1 MYITYRSNC
10 IFRIL
15 LFSLIVVSLAACQ
28 GKSVYKAYEGDP
40 KPASEIATVNIPI
53 ELRLQYVD
61 DRPNKGSWVF
71 DTTTIQTLPG
81 KHRFIFY
88 YEIFWEVSSSD
99 AVKVRSQS
107 FALTFDTKAGDVIA
121 IEPPAISSL
130 EDAQT
135 FAKNPQFTLTN
146 KTTDEP
152 VAFEQTT
159 RLDDKGYV
167 ASFVESVSK
176 EQGASAESTVVTTD
190 TGTTPLFKEA
200 LDKLKHWWENAGAKE
215 RQDFMASVYQQKSE
229 ASEDTGTN
237 TDVPEN
243 IALQEPDG
251 DALVK
256 LNFWWGKADA
266 NQRQTFMQWVYNQ

>member
-1 MYITYRSNC
+1 MYITYRSNR

-15 LFSLIVVSLAACQ
+15 LLSLIAVGVAACQ
-28 GKSVYKAYEGDP
+28 GKNVYKAYEGDP
-40 KPASEIATVNIPI
+40 KPASEIASVRIPV
-53 ELRLQYVD
+53 ELRLEYVD
-61 DRPNKGSWVF
+61 DQPNKGVWF
-71 DTTTIQTLPG
+71 LDTTTIQTLPG

-99 AVKVRSQS
+99 AVKVKSQS

-121 IEPPAISSL
+121 IEPPAINSL
-130 EDAQT
+130 EDAQA

-159 RLDDKGYV
+159 RLEDKGYV

-176 EQGASAESTVVTTD
+176 EQGSLAESTAAT
-190 TGTTPLFKEA
+190 TGTGTAPQSREA
-200 LDKLKHWWENAGAKE
+200 LDKLKHWWESAGAKE
-215 RQDFMASVYQQKSE
+215 RQDFMASVYQQKPVARE
-229 ASEDTGTN
+229 DASTSTN
-237 TDVPEN
+237 VPEN
-243 IALQEPDG
+243 VTEQEPDG
-251 DALVK
+251 DALAK

-266 NQRQTFMQWVYNQ
+266 SQRQTFMQWVYNQ